1 MDTLYSSDPKN
12 VSKCQIYLSYIS
24 CDEVKENSP
33 SKIGL
38 IFRLDVGMPT
48 EVRERSQLKKNVKFY
63 TFGPVDIIIIFT
75 HPR

>member
-1 MDTLYSSDPKN
+1 MENFISRLAFAAEN
-12 VSKCQIYLSYIS
+12 VCMI
-24 CDEVKENSP
+24 
-33 SKIGL
+33 KIGL